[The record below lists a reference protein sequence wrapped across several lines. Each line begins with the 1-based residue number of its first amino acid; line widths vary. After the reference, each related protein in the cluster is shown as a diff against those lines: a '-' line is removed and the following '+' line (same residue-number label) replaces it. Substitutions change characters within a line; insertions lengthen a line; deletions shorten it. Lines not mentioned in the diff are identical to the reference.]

1 MQQNI
6 SDFHDACRAVL
17 TASKT
22 SRALDYAV
30 GYASAGLRLSD
41 SESIR
46 VQCLYIL
53 NNISHWRGPI
63 ASVARG
69 HFKRLSLPKAW
80 KGAAA

>member
-17 TASKT
+17 SASKHT
-22 SRALDYAV
+22 RALNWAV
-30 GYASAGLRLSD
+30 GYASAGLSLKD
-41 SESIR
+41 GEAIR

-53 NNISHWRGPI
+53 NNITHWRGPI

-69 HFKRLSLPKAW
+69 HFKRLSLPKVW
-80 KGAAA
+80 KETV